1 MKVSQQLLRF
11 AGLLTV
17 LLALMA
23 CVEPSEDSAPP
34 PSPTPEE
41 TDTTTGSLESG
52 YPREAVDR
60 FLENCTGGDPAMERT
75 CTCAIEE
82 IQARYSFEEFVELE
96 QEIEAGR
103 DDGTVLA
110 ELLQVCQ

>member
-23 CVEPSEDSAPP
+23 CVEPSDDPATD

-41 TDTTTGSLESG
+41 TPANGPVESG
-52 YPREAVDR
+52 YPPEAVAR
-60 FLENCTGGDPAMERT
+60 FLENCTGGDPALQRS

-82 IQARYSFEEFVELE
+82 IQQRYSFEEFVELE

-110 ELLQVCQ
+110 ELLEICQ

>member
-1 MKVSQQLLRF
+1 MKVSKHWLRL
-11 AGLLTV
+11 ASLVTV
-17 LLALMA
+17 LLGLVA
-23 CVEPSEDSAPP
+23 CLEPSEDASTS

-41 TDTTTGSLESG
+41 TATNGSVESS
-52 YPREAVDR
+52 YPPEVVDR

-82 IQARYSFEEFVELE
+82 IQERYSFEEFVELE
-96 QEIEAGR
+96 QEIQAGR

-110 ELLQVCQ
+110 ELLQACQ